1 MLESILSAL
10 QALSM
15 TEYAEWVRSSN
26 YGWAISLTFH
36 AFGNAAVIGLSF
48 IIALRI
54 FGFFR
59 TIPLTSLSRL
69 FPVIWIS
76 IVVQVLSGSSLW
88 MTKPDKYV
96 SAGMFDA
103 KFTFVVFGCIV
114 TAYFQSILAKE
125 APAWQASGK
134 VPPHGAAWAAATALL
149 WAAVLTTGRL
159 TAYLGTLYS

>member
-1 MLESILSAL
+1 VLESMLSAL

-15 TEYAEWVRSSN
+15 TEYAAWVRESN
-26 YGWAISLTFH
+26 YGWAISLTLH

-59 TIPLTSLSRL
+59 TIPFTSLSRL
-69 FPVIWIS
+69 FPIIWIS
-76 IVVQVLSGSSLW
+76 VVVQVLSGSSLW

-96 SAGMFDA
+96 LAGMFDA
-103 KFTFVVFGCIV
+103 KFTFVVLGCIV
-114 TAYFQSILAKE
+114 TAYFQSILRKE
-125 APAWQASGK
+125 AAAWQASGK
-134 VPPHGAAWAAATALL
+134 VPPHGAGWAAATALI
-149 WAAVLTTGRL
+149 WAAVLMTGRL

>member
-1 MLESILSAL
+1 MLEML
-10 QALSM
+10 QALSA
-15 TEYAEWVRSSN
+15 TEYAQWVRESN
-26 YGWAISLTFH
+26 YGWAISLTLH

-59 TIPLTSLSRL
+59 TIPLTSLNRL
-69 FPVIWIS
+69 FPIIWIGV
-76 IVVQVLSGSSLW
+76 VVQVLSGSSLW

-96 SAGMFDA
+96 LAGMFDA
-103 KFTFVVFGCIV
+103 KFTCVVLGCIV
-114 TAYFQSILAKE
+114 TAYFQSILRNE

-134 VPPHGAAWAAATALL
+134 VPPHGTRWAAATALL
-149 WAAVLTTGRL
+149 WAAVLMTGRL

>member
-1 MLESILSAL
+1 MLEIL
-10 QALSM
+10 QALSA
-15 TEYAEWVRSSN
+15 TEYAQWVRESN
-26 YGWAISLTFH
+26 YGWAISLTLH

-59 TIPLTSLSRL
+59 TIPITSLSRL
-69 FPVIWIS
+69 FPVIWVS
-76 IVVQVLSGSSLW
+76 VVVQVFSGSSLW

-103 KFTFVVFGCIV
+103 KFTFVVLGCIV
-114 TAYFQSILAKE
+114 TAYFQSVLSKE

-134 VPPHGAAWAAATALL
+134 VPPRGARLAAATALL